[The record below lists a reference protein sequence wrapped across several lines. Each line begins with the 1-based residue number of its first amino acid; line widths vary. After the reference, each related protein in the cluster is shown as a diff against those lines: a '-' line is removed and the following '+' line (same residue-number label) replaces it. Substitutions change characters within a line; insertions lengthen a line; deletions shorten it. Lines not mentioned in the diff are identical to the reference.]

1 MAAVVALA
9 GAITSALLVLL
20 AIDAVRRT
28 ARRYGASIHAVA
40 DEGLADLFVFVE
52 PSRLRLVSLGLVLV
66 LLCIVVLVRAA
77 PAVIVGAALAG
88 FLGPSL
94 AHRWLRRRRERQLVR
109 QLPDALDALAG
120 ALRAGLGLGQAIDA
134 LAEQQPAP
142 TRHEYALLL
151 RKQRLGMT
159 MDQALEELAARTPRQ
174 EFVLF
179 VTAVRMAR
187 EVGGNLA
194 ETLDR
199 LADTL
204 RRKLAMEE
212 RIDALTSQGRL
223 QGWVVGTLPLLLL
236 WVLHLLEP
244 ETMRSLYTTPQGW
257 GALVLLAVL
266 LTVGALLI
274 RRIVRI
280 DV

>member
-1 MAAVVALA
+1 MGVLVALA
-9 GAITSALLVLL
+9 SAVTGAILALLAL
-20 AIDAVRRT
+20 DAVRRT
-28 ARRYGASIHAVA
+28 ARRYGASIDAVA

-52 PSRLRLVSLGLVLV
+52 PRRLRLASGALVAAILIVFLV
-66 LLCIVVLVRAA
+66 ADA
-77 PAVIVGAALAG
+77 PAAVIAAAGLAG
-88 FLGPSL
+88 LAGPAL
-94 AHRWLRRRRERQLVR
+94 AHRWLRRRRERQLVQ

-120 ALRAGLGLGQAIDA
+120 ALRAGLGLNQA
-134 LAEQQPAP
+134 LAALAAQQPAP

-151 RKQRLGMT
+151 RKQRLGMSA
-159 MDQALEELAARTPRQ
+159 DQALEELAVRTPRQ

-179 VTAVRMAR
+179 VTAVRIAR

-199 LADTL
+199 LGDTL

-223 QGWVVGTLPLLLL
+223 QGWVVGVLPLLLL
-236 WVLHLLEP
+236 WALHLLEP
-244 ETMRSLYTTPQGW
+244 ATMRTLYTTPHGW
-257 GALVLLAVL
+257 GVLAVL
-266 LTVGALLI
+266 GVLLGVGAVLI

>member
-1 MAAVVALA
+1 V
-9 GAITSALLVLL
+9 T
-20 AIDAVRRT
+20 DR
-28 ARRYGASIHAVA
+28 
-40 DEGLADLFVFVE
+40 GLADLFVFVE
-52 PSRLRLVSLGLVLV
+52 PRRVRVASLALLAALVAVAIAAGAPAAVIAGTGLV
-66 LLCIVVLVRAA
+66 
-77 PAVIVGAALAG
+77 G
-88 FLGPSL
+88 FAGPSL
-94 AHRWLRRRRERQLVR
+94 AHRWLRRRRERQLVQ

-120 ALRAGLGLGQAIDA
+120 GLRAGLGLNQALAA

-151 RKQRLGMT
+151 RKQRLGMPA
-159 MDQALEELAARTPRQ
+159 DQALEELAVRTPRQ

-179 VTAVRMAR
+179 VTAVRIAR

-223 QGWVVGTLPLLLL
+223 QGWIVGALPLLLL
-236 WVLHLLEP
+236 WVLHVLEP
-244 ETMRSLYTTPQGW
+244 ATMRTLYTTPQGW
-257 GALVLLAVL
+257 GVLAVLAVL
-266 LTVGALLI
+266 LGVGALLI